1 MSRLVPNTVL
11 LGKYRVEHLLG
22 QGAMGAVYA
31 AHHIDLGERVAIKCL
46 TEELMG
52 AQGAVE
58 RFLRE
63 ARAAHRLRNKHIC
76 QVFDVGRF
84 ENGAPYMVMEYLDG
98 EDLMKRVE
106 REGPLPIDL
115 AAKAVSQAADALV
128 EAHAA
133 GIIHRD
139 IKPANLLLTFTATGE
154 PFVKVLDFGIA
165 KLANEAGVELTRTS
179 TMIGS
184 AMYMSPEQ
192 IRSAKHVDA
201 RSDVWSLGVTLY
213 RLLVAAAPFVAES
226 IPELCVK
233 VVADPPRPPTDF
245 RPEIPSELER
255 LVLRCLQK
263 DPALRYQSAAELR
276 DALEPFTRHQA
287 APAGALLDDAPTEI
301 AFPAHQRDD
310 GPRGMVPAAG
320 SRPAPPGAGN
330 GFGGLGP
337 QTTPQPPPQPPP
349 GFGAPP
355 APPGR
360 PGSSPF
366 LPTPPPFHASGPAL
380 DVPAPVVE
388 QLTTVAPAGAMF
400 GEGPGVTGPGGF
412 GLSSPSLG
420 GGSPE
425 GDAPTNNNLQ
435 PFGANG
441 AASFAMSGPGQSGA
455 MNGFTTPM
463 PPAPAP
469 ALAVGPAAQKSA
481 NPFDA
486 LAGLFSKKPTTEQ
499 IIVMSAAA
507 AVALLTIAVVA
518 RALLGGPAGT
528 DEPTVTVVATAAP
541 SASAEPPPVASAEA
555 APTPEP
561 ETSAA
566 PPADAAPAETAS
578 AAPPPPPP
586 PVATAKAVPKKTSTG
601 TKSTTTKKTPTT
613 TKKTPVRPTG
623 PILIKR

>member
-115 AAKAVSQAADALV
+115 AAKAVAQAADALV

-139 IKPANLLLTFTATGE
+139 IKPANLLLTFTSTGE

-233 VVADPPRPPTDF
+233 VVSDPPRPPTDF
-245 RPEIPSELER
+245 RPEIPSEMER

-320 SRPAPPGAGN
+320 SRAAPGSSLS
-330 GFGGLGP
+330 LGP
-337 QTTPQPPPQPPP
+337 
-349 GFGAPP
+349 GNLGAPP
-355 APPGR
+355 PPAPHGFGP
-360 PGSSPF
+360 PPAPAASSPF
-366 LPTPPPFHASGPAL
+366 LPSASPFAVSAPSL
-380 DVPAPVVE
+380 DAPAPVSE
-388 QLTTVAPAGAMF
+388 HLTTVAPAGMMF
-400 GEGPGVTGPGGF
+400 GEGPGLAPMAPGVGGYGPPPGPNG
-412 GLSSPSLG
+412 SSPSLSG
-420 GGSPE
+420 AAGE

-435 PFGANG
+435 PFGPNG
-441 AASFAMSGPGQSGA
+441 ASSFLLNGQGQSGA

-463 PPAPAP
+463 PPVPAP
-469 ALAVGPAAQKSA
+469 VTANAAAPTGKPA

-499 IIVMSAAA
+499 IIVMSATA

-518 RALLGGPAGT
+518 RALVGGPAESG
-528 DEPTVTVVATAAP
+528 EPTVTVVATPTP
-541 SASAEPPPVASAEA
+541 SASAAPSVEA
-555 APTPEP
+555 APVAEP

-566 PPADAAPAETAS
+566 PAPEPAPTETAS
-578 AAPPPPPP
+578 ATPPPPPP
-586 PVATAKAVPKKTSTG
+586 PTPTPTVKPGPKKTGTG
-601 TKSTTTKKTPTT
+601 TKSTKKTPT
-613 TKKTPVRPTG
+613 KKPPVHTG